1 MKRRIALL
9 LALGFSLPAQAARLQ
24 PQDFAA
30 IADVSGPR
38 LSPDGRSVVYSVG
51 TTDLAKDKNV
61 THLWL
66 ASWDGRDNRPLTFGK
81 RGESNPAFSPDG
93 TRIAFIANRGK
104 SDDDASQLW
113 IIDLRGGEAQQA
125 TFGDGDVSDFDWA
138 PDGRHLVLVVGDPD
152 PADSDDPPGDA
163 NKPHAAKDP
172 DDDDDDE
179 PADPPIV
186 ITRYQFKQDVD
197 GYLGQQRSHLA
208 LLDLQSGETAPLTSG
223 DHDDLL
229 PAFSPDGRHIA
240 FVSKRGSDPDRS
252 DNWDLYVLD
261 LPRGDKGE
269 VRERQLTTSPEADLM
284 PDWETHP
291 AWSPD
296 GTRIAYL
303 HGSDPKLIEYGTHG
317 LAVIAAAGGRP
328 QLLLPKLDRNVSA
341 LHWIDNG
348 RSIAAIVEQ
357 DRHSQLVSVDARS
370 GRLTLLSDGGGSVGD
385 FDALPSGRIA
395 MLASTPSS
403 PPEVYALDRGRLRP
417 LSRQSEAFISGV
429 QLGKVEEISTTS
441 KDGNQVHGFVTYPP
455 GYVAGKPYPTLLF
468 LHGGPASQF
477 EAAFRFDW
485 QLFAANGYVVIT
497 MNPRGSTG
505 RGTAYASAIYADW
518 GNKDVIDVLGAVD
531 AMVGR
536 GIADPARLVVGGWSY
551 GGMLT
556 NYVIASDTRFKA
568 AVSGA
573 SISNILA
580 GYGTDEYIRDYDY
593 ELGKPWEHLDVWMRI
608 SYPFLHADKIR
619 TPTLFMGGSED
630 YNVPLQN
637 VQQMYQALQALNVP
651 TQLVI
656 YPGQH
661 HGLDQPSYLLD
672 RWQRW
677 LGWYRDHLPAAP

>member
-1 MKRRIALL
+1 MKTPYYVLLALL
-9 LALGFSLPAQAARLQ
+9 LAVPVQAALLQ

-30 IADVSGPR
+30 IAQVSGPR
-38 LSPDGRSVVYSVG
+38 LSPDGRKLVYSVG
-51 TTDLAKDKNV
+51 TTDLAKDRNV

-66 ASWDGRDNRPLTFGK
+66 ASWDGRDNRQLTSGK

-93 TRIAFIANRGK
+93 SRLAFIANRGN
-104 SDDDASQLW
+104 SDDDPAQVW

-125 TFGDGDVSDFDWA
+125 SFGSGDVSDFDWA
-138 PDGRHLVLVVGDPD
+138 PDGQHLVMVVDDPD
-152 PADSDDPPGDA
+152 PADTKTADSD
-163 NKPHAAKDP
+163 AKKSDG
-172 DDDDDDE
+172 DDDDE
-179 PADPPIV
+179 DEPVDPPIV
-186 ITRYQFKQDVD
+186 ITRYQFKQDID
-197 GYLGQQRSHLA
+197 GYLGEQHSHLA
-208 LLDLQSGETAPLTSG
+208 MLDLQSGAITPLTSG

-229 PAFSPDGRHIA
+229 PAFSPNGRHIA
-240 FVSKRGSDPDRS
+240 FVSKRGDDPDRS

-261 LPRGDKGE
+261 LAIDDKGG
-269 VRERQLTTSPEADLM
+269 VRERQLSSSPEADLM

-296 GTRIAYL
+296 SKQIAYL

-317 LAVIAAAGGRP
+317 LALIDAAGGTP
-328 QLLLPKLDRNVSA
+328 KLLLPKLDRNLSA
-341 LHWIDNG
+341 LRWIDQG
-348 RSIAAIVEQ
+348 RRIVAIVEQ
-357 DRHSQLVSVDARS
+357 DRHSQLVDIDARS
-370 GRLTLLSDGGGSVGD
+370 GKISTLSDGGGSVGD

-395 MLASTPSS
+395 MLASTPSKPS
-403 PPEVYALDRGRLRP
+403 EVYALDGSELRP
-417 LSRQSEAFISGV
+417 LSRQAEAFIGGV
-429 QLGKVEEISTTS
+429 QLGKVEEIGTRS
-441 KDGNQVHGFVTYPP
+441 KDGNEVHGFVTYPP
-455 GYVAGKPYPTLLF
+455 GYVAGTPCPTLLF

-477 EAAFRFDW
+477 EATFRFDW

-505 RGTAYASAIYADW
+505 RGTDYAAAIYADW

-531 AMVGR
+531 AMVGK
-536 GIADPARLVVGGWSY
+536 GVADPQRLVVGGWSY

-608 SYPFLHADKIR
+608 SYPFLHADRIK

-637 VQQMYQALQALNVP
+637 VQQMYQALQGLNVP

-677 LGWYRDHLPAAP
+677 IGWYRDHLQ